1 MIFFKG
7 PSINDVS
14 LEGEGGGPP
23 SKPIYYISV
32 FNNLSRQG
40 EGGGH
45 KFGKM
50 GRLRLWMA
58 PNVFHLLMH
67 AQLQWNTNLFH
78 FHSIFNSVS
87 FGTKVHSFLKQC
99 CARSSFHEN
108 KVLHL
113 MPAEE
118 GFVEIPCFHK
128 MKIVQTL
135 L

>member
-1 MIFFKG
+1 MDRI
-7 PSINDVS
+7 
-14 LEGEGGGPP
+14 
-23 SKPIYYISV
+23 
-32 FNNLSRQG
+32 
-40 EGGGH
+40 
-45 KFGKM
+45 
-50 GRLRLWMA
+50 RLWMA

-99 CARSSFHEN
+99 CAQSSFHEN

-118 GFVEIPCFHK
+118 GFVKVPCSCK
-128 MKIVQTL
+128 MKIPQTL
-135 L
+135 F